1 MNDKPL
7 NKIPTSV
14 PGQMETQWVMMFNLI
29 TGKGRD
35 EQKKTYK
42 VNKKRLVIGSAL
54 SSDIRIQQNAVS
66 NVHAVVE
73 MDEQGHTHIYD
84 MASETG
90 VFVNGKKVLNE
101 ELKDG
106 DEVKIGFGTLTYK
119 RVQIADA
126 QAMSP
131 GTSRTSGSGARTLFY
146 DSKEDFRPLILED
159 ERNVIQIFD
168 YPAST
173 EQALQVVMYWGDVIL
188 DVKHLVDA
196 KEVTIGE
203 GRDAT
208 FCVPGMHSTH
218 PLVSFE
224 GAAAQLQFTGD
235 MEGVVR
241 SGRQVIPLAKLGSNR
256 FHLKQADQA
265 KVQFRDITFFISYSP
280 VPPHLKRQRVLERDP
295 FYFRIWFSSLAF
307 TGALI
312 FLLGNF
318 EVPKQLET
326 EELPPRVATII
337 FKQEIKPPPTPKPTP
352 VPTPKAEATPRPT
365 PAPEKPKPTPAPTPK
380 PQPKPTPPPAPPKPA
395 PTPKPI
401 PMKTKPNVTPQKL
414 VQQVKGDPK
423 TPAGGDAGA
432 GARAKGNEG
441 AAGRPDA
448 RKAPVAQSRG
458 RPNAGAANAGAK
470 STQTTV
476 ATGQGNVEAL
486 FSDIGGNINKNMAA
500 MAKGAAGAA
509 GGIRGT
515 GQNFDT
521 QGSGGLGAV
530 GSGSGGGGTSQN
542 VAGLGT
548 EGVGFGATGSGKGR
562 IGEGGNMDGFG
573 SGRPNV
579 QVGNASE
586 TIILGG
592 LDKSII
598 DEYIK
603 RHMRQIRNCYEKEL
617 SGSKGLA
624 GRISTR
630 FVISGS
636 GRVTQAGVES
646 SSMGNA
652 TVESCLTGVLKRIVF
667 PEPLGGGIVEV
678 SYPFSF
684 TPSVN

>member
-14 PGQMETQWVMMFNLI
+14 PGQMETQWVMIFNLI

-73 MDEQGHTHIYD
+73 MDEQGHTYIYD

-126 QAMSP
+126 QAQSP
-131 GTSRTSGSGARTLFY
+131 GTSRASGSGARTLFY
-146 DSKEDFRPLILED
+146 DAKEDFRPLILED

-168 YPAST
+168 YPSSS

-188 DVKHLVDA
+188 DVKHIVDT
-196 KEVTIGE
+196 KDITLGE

-208 FCVPGMHSTH
+208 FAVPGLHSTH
-218 PLVSFE
+218 PLVTFE
-224 GAAAQLQFTGD
+224 GSAAQLQFTSE
-235 MEGVVR
+235 MTGVVR
-241 SGRQVIPLAKLGSNR
+241 SGRQVQPLDQLGTSRVLLRQN
-256 FHLKQADQA
+256 DQA
-265 KVQFRDITFFISYSP
+265 KIQFRDISFFVSYSP
-280 VPPHLKRQRVLERDP
+280 VPPHLKRQRMLERDP

-307 TGALI
+307 TAAMIL
-312 FLLGNF
+312 LLGNF
-318 EVPKQLET
+318 EVQKELET

-352 VPTPKAEATPRPT
+352 APTPKAEVEPKPT
-365 PAPEKPKPTPAPTPK
+365 PPPKPKPTPAPPK
-380 PQPKPTPPPAPPKPA
+380 PKPTPKPVATPPPPKPA

-401 PMKTKPNVTPQKL
+401 PMKTKPNVKPVPL
-414 VQQVKGDPK
+414 VQQVKGGPK

-432 GARAKGNEG
+432 GARAKGSEG
-441 AAGRPDA
+441 TAGRANAPKSDA
-448 RKAPVAQSRG
+448 KQSVG
-458 RPNAGAANAGAK
+458 KPNAGTSSAGANSK
-470 STQTTV
+470 QTTV
-476 ATGQGNVEAL
+476 AKGEGNVEAL

-500 MAKGAAGAA
+500 MAKGAAG
-509 GGIRGT
+509 GSSGLRGT
-515 GQNFDT
+515 GATFDT
-521 QGSGGLGAV
+521 QGSGGMGQV

-548 EGVGFGATGSGKGR
+548 EGVGMGASGSGKGR
-562 IGEGGNMDGFG
+562 IGSGGDLNGTG
-573 SGRPNV
+573 NGRPNV
-579 QVGNASE
+579 EVGNASE

-617 SGSKGLA
+617 SGTQKLS

-646 SSMGNA
+646 SSMNNA
-652 TVESCLTGVLKRIVF
+652 AVESCLTGVLKRIVF